1 MKKISII
8 KFSVIVILNI
18 LLSYFCANRSSEKL
32 EIRIETNQFKLLPG
46 QKDFILQSIQ
56 DGKKKEISIP
66 RAWLIPPEEERAEE
80 DNYVSSFNYSE
91 QVTSFP
97 LGNGQI
103 ALHLSS
109 YQTND
114 ESSVQVASGRDLFLI
129 YDTDSSSVRE
139 ALDLGV
145 TKERIHNLG
154 CFEAKF
160 CHFLLSDINEDE
172 MVDIGVFREEILC
185 DRDKEGI
192 PVSLPYYKFTRVQWY
207 IFKKDLWEHD
217 VNYDEHI
224 PENYTELPLLGMK
237 MSTIDFVA
245 YQIWKS
251 YIPSEW
257 HRKNQEPVKFV
268 PASRRKL
275 IKENSRN

>member
-1 MKKISII
+1 MI
-8 KFSVIVILNI
+8 FILNI
-18 LLSYFCANRSSEKL
+18 LLSYSCANRDSEKV

-66 RAWLIPPEEERAEE
+66 RERLIPPEEESAEE

-129 YDTDSSSVRE
+129 YDIDSSSVRE
-139 ALDLGV
+139 ALDPGV
-145 TKERIHNLG
+145 TKERIRNLG

-160 CHFLLSDINEDE
+160 SHFLLSDINEDE

-185 DRDKEGI
+185 DRDREGI
-192 PVSLPYYKFTRVQWY
+192 PVSLPYYKFTPIQWY
-207 IFKKDLWEHD
+207 IFTKDLWEHD

-224 PENYTELPLLGMK
+224 PENYTELPLIEMK
-237 MSTIDFVA
+237 MSKIDFVA

-251 YIPSEW
+251 YNPSEW
-257 HRKNQEPVKFV
+257 RRKNHEPVKFI
-268 PASRRKL
+268 PAYRMKL